1 MKKVIN
7 GKLLNTLTAKN
18 IGVGVIDE
26 DKDIIES
33 LYRTRSGIYFIHN
46 VYPKYISG
54 NMEVGED
61 ITLISPDK
69 ANEWAKKWLP
79 ESEYNKFFGESSD
92 EPITIT
98 VNVSAKAF
106 RILKKEKEVSGDTYG
121 EIISYALRMMPNSE
135 GGK

>member
-18 IGVGVIDE
+18 IGVRIVDE
-26 DKDIIES
+26 NKDIMEA
-33 LYRTRSGIYFIHN
+33 LYRTRAGVYFIHN

-54 NMEVGED
+54 NIEVDED

-79 ESEYNKFFGESSD
+79 ESEYNRFFGVSD
-92 EPITIT
+92 EPVTIT
-98 VNVSAKAF
+98 VNVSARAF
-106 RILKKEKEVSGDTYG
+106 RILKKEKEISGDSYG
-121 EIISYALRMMPNSE
+121 EIISYALQMMPNSE
-135 GGK
+135 DDK